1 MDADLQDPPSE
12 LPKMVEAWKNGA
24 DVVNM
29 RRRSRKGE
37 SVMKRLTADL
47 FYSFINKISDIEIPK
62 GIGDFRLL
70 SRRAVD
76 SLNQL
81 PEANR
86 FMKGLFSWVGFR
98 QVILEFDRDP
108 RVAGQSKW
116 NYWKLWNFALEGIT
130 SFSTAPLKLATY
142 FGLFCSLSAFAYA
155 FYFLVKTLA
164 FGDAIP
170 GFPTLIVTVLM
181 LGGAQLMAIG
191 LLGEYLGR
199 VFIESKKRPLFLVD
213 EYLPPHGPISHLDLV
228 KGAQHGA

>member
-1 MDADLQDPPSE
+1 
-12 LPKMVEAWKNGA
+12 
-24 DVVNM
+24 
-29 RRRSRKGE
+29 
-37 SVMKRLTADL
+37 
-47 FYSFINKISDIEIPK
+47 
-62 GIGDFRLL
+62 
-70 SRRAVD
+70 
-76 SLNQL
+76 
-81 PEANR
+81 
-86 FMKGLFSWVGFR
+86 
-98 QVILEFDRDP
+98 
-108 RVAGQSKW
+108 
-116 NYWKLWNFALEGIT
+116 
-130 SFSTAPLKLATY
+130 
-142 FGLFCSLSAFAYA
+142 LSAFAYA